1 MNILQNYRATGSD
14 LRIPLTVWSRH
25 LRIVFKYGNLRKFK
39 NLSRAYL
46 HYLKGSL
53 KISTMP
59 AFLKVEISR
68 CCYVRCKYC
77 YEEKANIFYPFPLYK
92 ALIDEL
98 KDYLFEVSLYDIGE
112 PLLNDNV
119 IDYIRYAHSKNLG
132 TIIST
137 SLSVKKPDEFWENII
152 LSGLDYLIVSIDGI
166 SEKVYKQYRTCGD
179 LHLVLSNLR
188 KLQAYRSQY
197 NNNLFI
203 EWQMIDLPWN
213 KHEQK
218 SAKSLSVDL
227 GCDSFRIIPEVTE
240 KRIKYNKDILFRRKN
255 CLLPFIIFIVNAYNQ
270 VRPCYKLYGGNP
282 MIGDL
287 SQSTFEEI
295 WNGEEISR
303 IRNKYSI
310 RNREYCNTCR
320 E

>member
-1 MNILQNYRATGSD
+1 MNSPLNSKSTGSD

-25 LRIVFKYGNLRKFK
+25 LRIAFKYGNLKKFT
-39 NLSRAYL
+39 NLGKAYL
-46 HYLKGSL
+46 YYLKGSL
-53 KISTMP
+53 KITTMP

-77 YEEKANIFYPFPLYK
+77 FEEKAEIFYPFPLYK
-92 ALIDEL
+92 TLIDKL
-98 KDYLFEVSLYDIGE
+98 KYYLFEVSLYDIGE
-112 PLLNDNV
+112 PLLNKN
-119 IDYIRYAHSKNLG
+119 ILDYIRYAHFNKIG

-137 SLSVKKPDEFWENII
+137 SLSVKKPDEFWKNII

-166 SEKVYKQYRTCGD
+166 SEKVYNQYRTYGD
-179 LHLVLSNLR
+179 LNLVLSNLM
-188 KLQAYRSQY
+188 KLQEYRSKY
-197 NNNLFI
+197 KNNIFI

-218 SAKSLSVDL
+218 SAKSLSREL
-227 GCDSFRIIPEVTE
+227 GCDSFRLIPEVTQ
-240 KRIKYNKDILFRRKN
+240 KRIRYSKEILHRQRN

-270 VRPCYKLYGGNP
+270 VRPCYKIYGGNLS
-282 MIGDL
+282 IGDL
-287 SQSTFEEI
+287 NHSTFEEI
-295 WNGEEISR
+295 WNGEEISQ

-310 RNREYCNTCR
+310 RSREYCSTCR